1 MMPTQRV
8 VATGALVGVL
18 VAALLGWSA
27 PTSATSSSSSAD
39 PSSESVEEPAANI
52 SVRVT
57 SRQRVRLEALPQ
69 IVQHGGSVADADAAR
84 TAIVARLKPVR
95 VGRPVQLQ
103 VQQGTS
109 WDVVAT
115 ARQDGRGRAQF
126 GAVASTD
133 REPATYRVK
142 LKARGGLAVLKSAPV
157 STERWQQSTWT
168 DEFAGTELR
177 PVWHHR
183 GREYVH
189 SNRRSGSKGDPRAAS
204 VGGGALRLS
213 VIKDPDATTT
223 CRIGGRD
230 AVSGRFAYRLNG
242 HVGTQGEFA
251 FRFGFAAARVK
262 SHRMRGRHGAFWLQ
276 PTGGMYPGALGSEID
291 VVEYFG
297 DHHPQG
303 GLATFTHRCSSSRQP
318 VGMYSST
325 RATILT

>member
-1 MMPTQRV
+1 MPTQHV

-27 PTSATSSSSSAD
+27 PTSATSSTSSAD
-39 PSSESVEEPAANI
+39 PSSESVEELAANI

-103 VQQGTS
+103 VQQGTP
-109 WDVVAT
+109 WDVVAA
-115 ARQDGRGRAQF
+115 ARQGGRGRARAAQF
-126 GAVASTD
+126 GAVALTD
-133 REPATYRVK
+133 RETAMYWVK
-142 LKARGGLAVLKSAPV
+142 LKAWGGLAVLKSAPV

-242 HVGTQGEFA
+242 LVGTQGEFA
-251 FRFGFAAARVK
+251 FRFGFAARVK
-262 SHRMRGRHGAFWLQ
+262 LHRMRGRHGAFWL
-276 PTGGMYPGALGSEID
+276 
-291 VVEYFG
+291 
-297 DHHPQG
+297 
-303 GLATFTHRCSSSRQP
+303 
-318 VGMYSST
+318 
-325 RATILT
+325 